1 MPVNKAQCTRVP
13 VARRW
18 KVFPAAKRRVANQI
32 EYAHLD
38 RVLVGI
44 HEHDPAG
51 TIEPV
56 PPSHLE
62 EDFATRE
69 PQGSGAH
76 AGVHAVAPNAG
87 VGLAVGKRRARA
99 VAGALE
105 KFLGVHVRAKR
116 SHLLDISN
124 ATFVPSGLPY
134 RMSPRHQLGNFS
146 PLDPKAL
153 SGLFSTSTSLLS

>member
-1 MPVNKAQCTRVP
+1 
-13 VARRW
+13 
-18 KVFPAAKRRVANQI
+18 
-32 EYAHLD
+32 AHLD

-69 PQGSGAH
+69 PQGSSAH

-87 VGLAVGKRRARA
+87 LGLAVGKRRARA

-146 PLDPKAL
+146 PLDPKAR
-153 SGLFSTSTSLLS
+153 SEEHTSELQSRGHLVCRLLLEKKKKNTITTTLRLLIKH